1 MGKELYYKNCHK
13 ENEGHPP
20 LFSLHDGTGPV
31 CLARHALAFDP
42 VLPISLLWL
51 KLGSPLIS
59 VAGVLIPGPLSTLLT
74 ASSR

>member
-1 MGKELYYKNCHK
+1 MR
-13 ENEGHPP
+13 
-20 LFSLHDGTGPV
+20 GTPRYFHYMMER
-31 CLARHALAFDP
+31 ARCVWPDMPWHLDP

-59 VAGVLIPGPLSTLLT
+59 VAGVLIPGPLSILLT